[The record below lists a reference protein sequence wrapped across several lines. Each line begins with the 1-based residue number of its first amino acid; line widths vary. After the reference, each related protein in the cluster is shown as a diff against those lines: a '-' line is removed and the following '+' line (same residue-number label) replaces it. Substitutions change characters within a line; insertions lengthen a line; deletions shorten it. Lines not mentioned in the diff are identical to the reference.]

1 MESSVNMAEKK
12 IALLPPSYQ
21 VQGTPNDG
29 NHIKVKEIN
38 NPVYEEEEE
47 TSQQIKKKTLP
58 LPDYETLFPQKRHA
72 VQGHTQWDHII
83 AEVNQ
88 KYMDTLPKFL
98 GKEMSVD
105 GPEDYD
111 PTMSSPQQKNPAFRY
126 YQTKS
131 QDTKLATSQK
141 AASQITPQTGTPPH
155 PQPTPDSSQRHQIRT
170 QLTFKKDTPTAK
182 PRQKI
187 NVNQLIQEQDS
198 AAKPVVS
205 LASSLTNM
213 SDMDKKGQWTENFAV
228 FDPFPSTD
236 FLSKD
241 PWTQLTNNH
250 QDPFTGGGQK
260 EQKFED
266 CGMTVEDLNCVFSQ
280 NAPDDEY
287 KQDSK
292 QARPSFKRV
301 QNQSIAS
308 TTQLNKTW
316 KSHET
321 STPITRS
328 DHISLATNTKTES
341 LSQKPQADEK
351 ILNAVSRKTNPFG
364 TEPVSVIPPRTF
376 SDPPQ
381 VVMEE
386 NVEFQAEKGSSG
398 KMPLRAWVSPSE
410 GQPVSPQ
417 NSSGSGLVI
426 FPRR

>member
-1 MESSVNMAEKK
+1 MAEKK
-12 IALLPPSYQ
+12 RALLPPSYQ
-21 VQGTPNDG
+21 LQGTPNDG

-47 TSQQIKKKTLP
+47 TSQQIKKTTLP

-72 VQGHTQWDHII
+72 VQGHTQWDHVI

-98 GKEMSVD
+98 GEEMSVD
-105 GPEDYD
+105 GPEDNN

-141 AASQITPQTGTPPH
+141 AASQITPQTETPPH
-155 PQPTPDSSQRHQIRT
+155 PQPTPDFSQRHQINT
-170 QLTFKKDTPTAK
+170 PLTFKKDTPTAK

-187 NVNQLIQEQDS
+187 NGDQLIQEQDS
-198 AAKPVVS
+198 ASKVVS
-205 LASSLTNM
+205 LASSLTSNTNT
-213 SDMDKKGQWTENFAV
+213 SDMDKRSQWTEDFAV

-241 PWTQLTNNH
+241 PWTQLNNNH

-266 CGMTVEDLNCVFSQ
+266 CGMTVEDLNYVFSQ
-280 NAPDDEY
+280 NKPVDEFN
-287 KQDSK
+287 QDSK
-292 QARPSFKRV
+292 QDRPSFKRV

-308 TTQLNKTW
+308 TTQLNKTR
-316 KSHET
+316 KFHEA

-328 DHISLATNTKTES
+328 DHTSLARNTKNES

-351 ILNAVSRKTNPFG
+351 ILNAVSRKPNPFG

-386 NVEFQAEKGSSG
+386 NMEFQAENGSSG

-410 GQPVSPQ
+410 VQPVSPQ
-417 NSSGSGLVI
+417 NSSGSGLLI

>member
-1 MESSVNMAEKK
+1 MAEKK
-12 IALLPPSYQ
+12 RALLPPSYQ

-38 NPVYEEEEE
+38 NPVYEEEEP
-47 TSQQIKKKTLP
+47 SQQIKKTTLP
-58 LPDYETLFPQKRHA
+58 LPDYETLFPQKRHG

-88 KYMDTLPKFL
+88 KYTDTLPKFS

-105 GPEDYD
+105 GPEDYYS
-111 PTMSSPQQKNPAFRY
+111 TMSSPQQKNPAFRN

-131 QDTKLATSQK
+131 QDTKLTTSQK
-141 AASQITPQTGTPPH
+141 AASQSTPQTGTPPH
-155 PQPTPDSSQRHQIRT
+155 PQPTPDFSQRHQINT
-170 QLTFKKDTPTAK
+170 PLTFKKDTPTAK
-182 PRQKI
+182 ARQKI
-187 NVNQLIQEQDS
+187 NGNRLIQEQDS
-198 AAKPVVS
+198 ASKPVAS
-205 LASSLTNM
+205 LAGSLTSNANT
-213 SDMDKKGQWTENFAV
+213 SDMDKRGQWTEDFAV

-280 NAPDDEY
+280 NKPVDEF
-287 KQDSK
+287 KQDSN
-292 QARPSFKRV
+292 QAKPSFKRV

-308 TTQLNKTW
+308 TTQLNKTGT
-316 KSHET
+316 SHEA
-321 STPITRS
+321 STPITKP
-328 DHISLATNTKTES
+328 DHISLARNTKNES
-341 LSQKPQADEK
+341 LSQKPQADEA
-351 ILNAVSRKTNPFG
+351 ILNAVGRKTNPFG
-364 TEPVSVIPPRTF
+364 TEPVSVIPPRTL
-376 SDPPQ
+376 SETPQ

-386 NVEFQAEKGSSG
+386 NMEFQAENGSSG

-410 GQPVSPQ
+410 VQPASPQ
-417 NSSGSGLVI
+417 NGSGSGQVI